1 MPEPYPDVQG
11 RCPACH
17 GTSLFLGGGGYVT
30 CARLECPDP
39 EAATRIL
46 EQRIDYSKIR
56 VIGVGP
62 ETVTGLAAAEVP
74 TTLRG
79 PNWKPRPTT

>member
-1 MPEPYPDVQG
+1 MPDLHPEVQG

-17 GTSLFLGGGGYVT
+17 GESLFLGSDGYVT
-30 CARLECPDP
+30 CARLDCPDP

-56 VIGVGP
+56 TIGVGP
-62 ETVTGLAAAEVP
+62 ETATTSISSVP
-74 TTLRG
+74 ASLRG
-79 PNWKPRPTT
+79 PSWTPEHTT

>member
-1 MPEPYPDVQG
+1 MPDAFPDVQG

-17 GTSLFLGGGGYVT
+17 GESLFLGSGGYVT

-39 EAATRIL
+39 EAATRLL

-62 ETVTGLAAAEVP
+62 EVAELQAADVP
-74 TTLRG
+74 AALRG
-79 PNWKPRPTT
+79 PNWKARP